1 MMVRLKKIVLSLS
14 VLISAWVY
22 AKDVDVTSYGAKGDS
37 TTLNSVAIQ
46 KAIDDCNR
54 TGGGKVIFPA
64 GKYLSGTIVLKDNVT
79 LHLQKDAVI
88 LGSTNVEDY
97 QNLDPFADGLGT
109 AVGWALLVAVDAKNI
124 GIEGEGA
131 INGQGSQLKAQHI
144 LTDHRPEG
152 KRWGRRPFLLR
163 IVRCHGV
170 IVKGVTLYYSAAWT
184 SHYFQSTNIS
194 IENVKI
200 LSRGVA
206 HNDGIDIDGCQH
218 VRIKD
223 CDINS
228 GDDALC
234 FKTTS
239 SKMACRDIV
248 VTGMKLKSSQGAIKM
263 GTESMAPFE
272 NIKISDC
279 YIYDTNNGGIKL
291 LTVDGAHLRNVEIS
305 DIEMVEV
312 KTSILV
318 RLGSRLSVF
327 RKGQDVQQPT
337 GTLENVVIR
346 NVKAKA
352 SDSAQLKPPSGIL
365 ITGVPGHYITNL
377 TLENIEIHLLGN
389 GTLEN
394 SRVEVPEAVDKYPE
408 VKTFG
413 PTIPAYGLWARH
425 VRGLKINN
433 LSFHLKTNDLRP
445 AFILE
450 DGKEIEISDCKLPE
464 TKGAESIIRLVNV
477 DEVKIKG
484 VKTTASAGAFVK
496 IEGSNSKK
504 IKLKN
509 NQSNSKK
516 EIELASDVNP
526 DLVSK

>member
-1 MMVRLKKIVLSLS
+1 MHLKKIILFFFVSLIT
-14 VLISAWVY
+14 LALHATDVY
-22 AKDVDVTSYGAKGDS
+22 VTKYGAKGDS
-37 TTLNSVAIQ
+37 VTRNNIAIQ
-46 KAIDDCNR
+46 KAIDACNKS
-54 TGGGKVIFPA
+54 GGGKVIFPA

-79 LHLQKDAVI
+79 IVLQKNAVI

-97 QNLDPFADGLGT
+97 QNMDPFADGLGT
-109 AVGWALLVAVDAKNI
+109 DVGWALVVAVDAKNI

-131 INGQGSQLKAQHI
+131 IDGQGSKLKAQQI
-144 LTDHRPEG
+144 LTDTRPEG

-163 IVRCHGV
+163 IVRCNGV
-170 IVKGVTLYYSAAWT
+170 SIKDVTLYYAAAWT
-184 SHYFQSTNIS
+184 SHYFQSTKIR

-206 HNDGIDIDGCQH
+206 HNDGIDIDGCQD
-218 VRIKD
+218 VKIKN

-239 SKMACRDIV
+239 SKMACRNIV
-248 VTGMKLKSSQGAIKM
+248 VSGMKLKSSQGAIKM

-279 YIYDTNNGGIKL
+279 YIYETNNGGIKL

-305 DIEMVEV
+305 GITMADV
-312 KTSILV
+312 KTPILI

-327 RKGQDVQQPT
+327 RKGNDTQQQT
-337 GTLENVVIR
+337 GTLENVIIR

-377 TLENIEIHLLGN
+377 TLENIEIDLLG
-389 GTLEN
+389 GGAVEN
-394 SRVEVPEAVDKYPE
+394 SKQFVPEAVDKYPE

-425 VRGLKINN
+425 VKGLKLKNIT
-433 LSFHLKTNDLRP
+433 FHLKKNDLRP
-445 AFILE
+445 AFIIE
-450 DGKEIEISDCKLPE
+450 DGKDIELTDCSIPE
-464 TKGAESIIRLVNV
+464 TAGAQSVIRLQNV
-477 DEVKIKG
+477 QEAQIKEVEVKG
-484 VKTTASAGAFVK
+484 SAQAFVRV
-496 IEGSNSKK
+496 EGSNSKDIHLSKNK
-504 IKLKN
+504 IPGIKN
-509 NQSNSKK
+509 K
-516 EIELASDVNP
+516 IETVN
-526 DLVSK
+526 